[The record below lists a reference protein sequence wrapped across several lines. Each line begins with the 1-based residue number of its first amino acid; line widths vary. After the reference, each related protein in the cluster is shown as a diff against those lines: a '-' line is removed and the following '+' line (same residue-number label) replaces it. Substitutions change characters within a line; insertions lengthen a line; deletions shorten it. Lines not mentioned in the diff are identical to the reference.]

1 MWGSGYIGE
10 GGRAGLDG
18 TWARGGASHCRQA
31 PTRTLVC
38 RTSWG
43 AYTVNTQSE
52 RVNTQSDLGPSNF
65 YPTAPK
71 LVSTPQTNGD
81 HLSPPPFPIS
91 ASSCSQQSLG
101 MDGSASQSNT
111 ASFFVVSAPHPHP
124 TGAWAS
130 SPVGWTYRVQRI
142 CARGGAPGGAA
153 HGQILALFAVASAF
167 RATRWRHNLSREK
180 GESPSGKSRPVP
192 GPPQDSRGASAVCH
206 SSVSDY
212 TRSF

>member
-81 HLSPPPFPIS
+81 HLSPPTLPHFSILLLS
-91 ASSCSQQSLG
+91 AKSGYGWQCLSVQHSF
-101 MDGSASQSNT
+101 
-111 ASFFVVSAPHPHP
+111 FFVVSAPHPHP

-192 GPPQDSRGASAVCH
+192 GPAQESRGASAVCH

>member
-81 HLSPPPFPIS
+81 HLFPPPHFSILLLS
-91 ASSCSQQSLG
+91 AKSGYGWQCLSVQHSFFFCSFCTPPTPHWSLG
-101 MDGSASQSNT
+101 QLTCRLDL
-111 ASFFVVSAPHPHP
+111 P
-124 TGAWAS
+124 
-130 SPVGWTYRVQRI
+130 
-142 CARGGAPGGAA
+142 CAK
-153 HGQILALFAVASAF
+153 
-167 RATRWRHNLSREK
+167 NL
-180 GESPSGKSRPVP
+180 RPR
-192 GPPQDSRGASAVCH
+192 RGA
-206 SSVSDY
+206 
-212 TRSF
+212 